1 MQASHL
7 TPKMCLNL
15 CLFCFF
21 YCHIWKLII
30 QCPNISCHLC
40 CDKINNSSNWNQTNA
55 TFSCWMRN
63 ILCCVCEPKFGET
76 HHFILNEI
84 IFNQLIYN
92 FILFT
97 VFEITSKGGFCTVTQ
112 VLFLQHIF
120 SRWKE
125 ESFEKARNIHSL
137 LYPFLLV
144 MLIQISGL
152 FFFFFLFWE
161 GILLFP
167 ELLGMLWVL
176 LLSAGA
182 AWAPAEGEGISKCG
196 EQPVLNLQRDPLGW
210 EVLCKC
216 EVTVVIWGAN
226 APWAVIEA

>member
-1 MQASHL
+1 MPYLRFEGKSICLARFKSLSLQFCFLTHIMQASHL

-40 CDKINNSSNWNQTNA
+40 CDKINNSSNRNQTSA

-63 ILCCVCEPKFGET
+63 ILCCIYKPKFGEI

-97 VFEITSKGGFCTVTQ
+97 VFEITSKEGFCTATQ

-120 SRWKE
+120 
-125 ESFEKARNIHSL
+125 FQ
-137 LYPFLLV
+137 
-144 MLIQISGL
+144 M
-152 FFFFFLFWE
+152 
-161 GILLFP
+161 
-167 ELLGMLWVL
+167 
-176 LLSAGA
+176 
-182 AWAPAEGEGISKCG
+182 
-196 EQPVLNLQRDPLGW
+196 
-210 EVLCKC
+210 
-216 EVTVVIWGAN
+216 
-226 APWAVIEA
+226 